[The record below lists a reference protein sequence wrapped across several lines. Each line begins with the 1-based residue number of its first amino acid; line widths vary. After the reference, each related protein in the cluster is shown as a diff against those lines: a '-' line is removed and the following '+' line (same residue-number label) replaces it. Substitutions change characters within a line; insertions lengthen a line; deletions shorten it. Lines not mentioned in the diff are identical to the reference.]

1 MQHIK
6 LGTTLQR
13 GKYRV
18 EAVIGEGGFGNTY
31 MATNCENGQRIAI
44 KEFFWRGVTERDD
57 MTGKISVSDIS
68 LYEVFKQ
75 QKEKFRKEAARLQQF
90 NNPHIVRVYDQ
101 FEENGTAYYVMDFI
115 DGESLSE
122 KMKRTGLPLTEQE
135 VRELLP
141 QMLDALKCVHDAGLL
156 HLDLKPGNLM
166 VDKQGNVKL
175 IDFGASKQLDTQRG
189 GATAKTRQT
198 YTNGYAPREQMDE
211 NFSKYG
217 PWTDIYALGAT
228 LYCLLTKR
236 RPPMPLDIDDDET
249 DDKHIALP
257 FPDSVSDG
265 MHNLVLYMM
274 KQNRTERPQ
283 SVDVLMQTFNSD
295 SSSKQRQQESE
306 NPRQQAE
313 PNDNT
318 RTQNSEE
325 TMFKAGADNEKTQHS
340 TQSHNETSRRSAQS
354 ASEETAYSSK
364 QTSKSSNKPSYEPV
378 YDEDETDQSASRV
391 IGIMAV
397 FIFCAFIVGALLSNV
412 HQCSSS
418 QAENAIQTETST
430 SNLTTEIT
438 SDDAT
443 YGKKDVTYP
452 NMGTG
457 VYEGGLQ
464 NGEPH
469 GHGTINYSS
478 GMTFIGDFQNGQTHG
493 HGVLKS
499 ATGTVLFDGTYEN
512 GKRKEGK
519 TTYED
524 GRTFTGTY
532 DWDGTRKEGTLKS
545 ANGEVLFK
553 GSFTILGKYD
563 TGYGKETGTYSDGTR
578 WEFEGNYINGRWNGR
593 GVEIWPN
600 QEVGYL
606 KRYDG
611 NFEEGERSGYGIGE
625 YEETREGWI
634 LKYDG
639 NWKNNNRNGYG
650 VAEYNESRV
659 GYMLVYKGYWKD
671 GYRSGEGTAYYTNKT
686 WCRAIWKKGNVE
698 KEIDRGTWN

>member
-217 PWTDIYALGAT
+217 PWTDLYALGAT

-236 RPPMPLDIDDDET
+236 RPPMPLDLDDDES

-257 FPDSVSDG
+257 FPENISEDTKS
-265 MHNLVLYMM
+265 LIRWMM
-274 KQNRTERPQ
+274 NTNRSRRPQ
-283 SVDVLMQTFNSD
+283 SVSEMMGFANTTSQQSSHHYSNYSETTFFSGQIGNERTQATTTHHQNNEETHFSQSQSINEQTIASQQNWYNSYNQNAYNNTTEENHYYRNQKPSSNNGMVVFFILFGIILTLGIIVYTSKNSIPSQVDPIDIADTSIVDDYALQDTFAANTVAAEPLMEYEEKQMTMSDAYHYIRNFISEGNTFNFKLDGHFVSVTRIYQSADAVNIEVKCYESLNSD
-295 SSSKQRQQESE
+295 ENYIDDAEFYLIKQLLDIIRDFDSKLVEACKITDTYIRWQF
-306 NPRQQAE
+306 NE
-313 PNDNT
+313 PNDT
-318 RTQNSEE
+318 WEECIIPSE
-325 TMFKAGADNEKTQHS
+325 M
-340 TQSHNETSRRSAQS
+340 
-354 ASEETAYSSK
+354 
-364 QTSKSSNKPSYEPV
+364 
-378 YDEDETDQSASRV
+378 
-391 IGIMAV
+391 
-397 FIFCAFIVGALLSNV
+397 
-412 HQCSSS
+412 
-418 QAENAIQTETST
+418 
-430 SNLTTEIT
+430 
-438 SDDAT
+438 
-443 YGKKDVTYP
+443 
-452 NMGTG
+452 
-457 VYEGGLQ
+457 
-464 NGEPH
+464 
-469 GHGTINYSS
+469 
-478 GMTFIGDFQNGQTHG
+478 
-493 HGVLKS
+493 
-499 ATGTVLFDGTYEN
+499 
-512 GKRKEGK
+512 
-519 TTYED
+519 
-524 GRTFTGTY
+524 
-532 DWDGTRKEGTLKS
+532 
-545 ANGEVLFK
+545 
-553 GSFTILGKYD
+553 
-563 TGYGKETGTYSDGTR
+563 
-578 WEFEGNYINGRWNGR
+578 
-593 GVEIWPN
+593 
-600 QEVGYL
+600 
-606 KRYDG
+606 
-611 NFEEGERSGYGIGE
+611 
-625 YEETREGWI
+625 
-634 LKYDG
+634 
-639 NWKNNNRNGYG
+639 
-650 VAEYNESRV
+650 
-659 GYMLVYKGYWKD
+659 
-671 GYRSGEGTAYYTNKT
+671 
-686 WCRAIWKKGNVE
+686 
-698 KEIDRGTWN
+698 

>member
-236 RPPMPLDIDDDET
+236 RPPMPLDLDDDES

-257 FPDSVSDG
+257 FPENISEDTKS
-265 MHNLVLYMM
+265 LIRWMM
-274 KQNRTERPQ
+274 NTNRSRRPQ
-283 SVDVLMQTFNSD
+283 SVSEMMGFANTTSQQSSHHYSNYSETTFFSGQVGN
-295 SSSKQRQQESE
+295 E
-306 NPRQQAE
+306 
-313 PNDNT
+313 
-318 RTQNSEE
+318 RTQVTHHQNNEE
-325 TMFKAGADNEKTQHS
+325 TRFSQTNSTNEQTI
-340 TQSHNETSRRSAQS
+340 
-354 ASEETAYSSK
+354 ASQQNWYNSYNQNAYNNTIEENHYYRNQKPSSNNGMVVFFILFGIILTLGIIVY
-364 QTSKSSNKPSYEPV
+364 TSKNSIPSQVDPIDIADTSIVDDYALQDTFAADTAAVEPL
-378 YDEDETDQSASRV
+378 
-391 IGIMAV
+391 M
-397 FIFCAFIVGALLSNV
+397 
-412 HQCSSS
+412 
-418 QAENAIQTETST
+418 
-430 SNLTTEIT
+430 
-438 SDDAT
+438 
-443 YGKKDVTYP
+443 
-452 NMGTG
+452 
-457 VYEGGLQ
+457 
-464 NGEPH
+464 
-469 GHGTINYSS
+469 
-478 GMTFIGDFQNGQTHG
+478 
-493 HGVLKS
+493 
-499 ATGTVLFDGTYEN
+499 
-512 GKRKEGK
+512 
-519 TTYED
+519 
-524 GRTFTGTY
+524 
-532 DWDGTRKEGTLKS
+532 
-545 ANGEVLFK
+545 
-553 GSFTILGKYD
+553 
-563 TGYGKETGTYSDGTR
+563 
-578 WEFEGNYINGRWNGR
+578 
-593 GVEIWPN
+593 
-600 QEVGYL
+600 
-606 KRYDG
+606 
-611 NFEEGERSGYGIGE
+611 E
-625 YEETREGWI
+625 YEEKQMTKSDAYHYIRNFISEGNTFNFK
-634 LKYDG
+634 LDG
-639 NWKNNNRNGYG
+639 HFVSEIG
-650 VAEYNESRV
+650 
-659 GYMLVYKGYWKD
+659 
-671 GYRSGEGTAYYTNKT
+671 
-686 WCRAIWKKGNVE
+686 RAHV
-698 KEIDRGTWN
+698 

>member
-236 RPPMPLDIDDDET
+236 RPPMPLDLDDDES

-257 FPDSVSDG
+257 FPENISEDTKS
-265 MHNLVLYMM
+265 LIRWMM
-274 KQNRTERPQ
+274 NTNRSRRPQ
-283 SVDVLMQTFNSD
+283 SVSEMMGFANTTSQQSSHHYSNYSETTFFSGQVGNERTQVTHHQNNEETRFSQTNSTNEQTIASQQNWYNSYNQNAYNNTIEENHYYRNQKPSSNNGMVVFFILFGIILTLGIIVYTSKNSIPSQVDPIDIADTSIVDDYALQDTFAADTAAVEPLMEYEEKQMTKSDAYHYIRNFISEGNTFNFKLDGHFVSVTRIYQSADAVNIEVKCYESLNSD
-295 SSSKQRQQESE
+295 ENYIDDAEFYLIKQLLDIIRDFDSKLVEACKITDTYIRWQF
-306 NPRQQAE
+306 NE
-313 PNDNT
+313 PNDT
-318 RTQNSEE
+318 WEECIIPSE
-325 TMFKAGADNEKTQHS
+325 M
-340 TQSHNETSRRSAQS
+340 
-354 ASEETAYSSK
+354 
-364 QTSKSSNKPSYEPV
+364 
-378 YDEDETDQSASRV
+378 
-391 IGIMAV
+391 
-397 FIFCAFIVGALLSNV
+397 
-412 HQCSSS
+412 
-418 QAENAIQTETST
+418 
-430 SNLTTEIT
+430 
-438 SDDAT
+438 
-443 YGKKDVTYP
+443 
-452 NMGTG
+452 
-457 VYEGGLQ
+457 
-464 NGEPH
+464 
-469 GHGTINYSS
+469 
-478 GMTFIGDFQNGQTHG
+478 
-493 HGVLKS
+493 
-499 ATGTVLFDGTYEN
+499 
-512 GKRKEGK
+512 
-519 TTYED
+519 
-524 GRTFTGTY
+524 
-532 DWDGTRKEGTLKS
+532 
-545 ANGEVLFK
+545 
-553 GSFTILGKYD
+553 
-563 TGYGKETGTYSDGTR
+563 
-578 WEFEGNYINGRWNGR
+578 
-593 GVEIWPN
+593 
-600 QEVGYL
+600 
-606 KRYDG
+606 
-611 NFEEGERSGYGIGE
+611 
-625 YEETREGWI
+625 
-634 LKYDG
+634 
-639 NWKNNNRNGYG
+639 
-650 VAEYNESRV
+650 
-659 GYMLVYKGYWKD
+659 
-671 GYRSGEGTAYYTNKT
+671 
-686 WCRAIWKKGNVE
+686 
-698 KEIDRGTWN
+698 

>member
-1 MQHIK
+1 M
-6 LGTTLQR
+6 LRVGTILHGVYRIER
-13 GKYRV
+13 GLSS
-18 EAVIGEGGFGNTY
+18 GGFGNTY
-31 MATNCENGQRIAI
+31 LATHIEFGDQVAI
-44 KEFFWRGVTERDD
+44 KEFFIKGVTERDET
-57 MTGKISVSDIS
+57 TGGISVSNITNYDS
-68 LYEVFKQ
+68 FKQ
-75 QKEKFRKEAARLQQF
+75 QKEKFKKEARRLRMF
-90 NNPHIVRVYDQ
+90 NNPHIVSVHAL
-101 FEENGTAYYVMDFI
+101 FEENGTAYYVMDYI
-115 DGESLSE
+115 DGENLSARL
-122 KMKRTGLPLTEQE
+122 KRTGKPMSEQE
-135 VRELLP
+135 VKALLP
-141 QMLDALKCVHDAGLL
+141 QLFDALKTVHDEGLW
-156 HLDLKPGNLM
+156 HLDLKPGNIML
-166 VDKQGNVKL
+166 DKTGRVRL
-175 IDFGASKQLDTQRG
+175 IDFGASKQLDRQRG
-189 GATAKTRQT
+189 GATAKTAIA
-198 YTNGYAPREQMDE
+198 YTNGYAPREQIE
-211 NFSKYG
+211 QNYAKFG

-228 LYCLLTKR
+228 LYAVLTNS
-236 RPPMPLDIDDDET
+236 RPPSPSEISEDESP
-249 DDKHIALP
+249 DKHVALP

-295 SSSKQRQQESE
+295 SSSKQRQQEPE
-306 NPRQQAE
+306 NPRRQAE

-325 TMFKAGADNEKTQHS
+325 TMFKSGTANEKTQYS
-340 TQSHNETSRRSAQS
+340 TQSHNETSRQSAQS

-378 YDEDETDQSASRV
+378 YDEDDTDQSAFRV
-391 IGIMAV
+391 IRILAV

-412 HQCSSS
+412 YQCSSS
-418 QAENAIQTETST
+418 QTENAIQTETST

-512 GKRKEGK
+512 GKRKEGT

-553 GSFTILGKYD
+553 GTFTYMGDYD
-563 TGYGKETGTYSDGTR
+563 TGYGKE
-578 WEFEGNYINGRWNGR
+578 EGGSGVGAFVYVGNFKDLSWNGE
-593 GVEIWPN
+593 GTITWPN
-600 QEVGYL
+600 E
-606 KRYDG
+606 KRSNHAYKYKG
-611 NFEEGERSGYGIGE
+611 NFVSGERSGYGTVYFNNGGYYEGE
-625 YEETREGWI
+625 WR
-634 LKYDG
+634 DG
-639 NWKNNNRNGYG
+639 K
-650 VAEYNESRV
+650 
-659 GYMLVYKGYWKD
+659 
-671 GYRSGEGTAYYTNKT
+671 RSGNGTEFYADHGYITG
-686 WCRAIWKKGNVE
+686 IWENDKLVTE
-698 KEIDRGTWN
+698 TERGTWN